1 MQILRDA
8 ASYARS
14 PPNLFQFAAAAK
26 PVQRTACALFAQ
38 DEVACPAEGLVR
50 LRGAHVFLAKH
61 LWHDGALLADSL
73 IDHADP
79 GRIRAL
85 MAERI
90 AAGAFAEQRA
100 GDRTDVL
107 FAKEGAGN
115 WGHLLA
121 DIAPKLLNLARAGLG
136 PVRLHVPANGGRFV
150 PMLAD
155 LAARLGIDAE
165 FRTAAQGE
173 LVRFEDAVF
182 LTPVAR
188 HSIRKSTGLRE
199 LRALLLG
206 AYGTTG
212 TRRLFVARPPPTK
225 RAIANHAEI
234 AALFAGCGF
243 TIVDPGRLGYAAQVR
258 LFAQATHVAGSVGAG
273 MANLLFAPATAEIL
287 LIDPGLCDFYFWDAA
302 SLIGQRFHWH
312 FAGPVR
318 EFTPSLARDPFR
330 VDPSALLATLR
341 TLGWTEGRSRV
352 RGWSHRLASLAPGLR
367 APVS

>member
-26 PVQRTACALFAQ
+26 PMQRAACAVFAQ
-38 DEVACPAEGLVR
+38 EEVACPAEGLVR
-50 LRGAHVFLAKH
+50 LRGVHVFLAKH
-61 LWHDGALLADSL
+61 LWHDGALLPDSM
-73 IDHADP
+73 IDHAEP
-79 GRIRAL
+79 ARLGALVAGRV
-85 MAERI
+85 
-90 AAGAFAEQRA
+90 AAGAFEEHRA

-136 PVRLHVPANGGRFV
+136 PVRLHVPANGGVFLPV
-150 PMLAD
+150 LAD
-155 LAARLGIDAE
+155 LAARLGLDAE
-165 FRTAAQGE
+165 FRVAARGE
-173 LVRFEDAVF
+173 LARFEEAVF

-188 HSIRKSTGLRE
+188 HGTRKSTGLRE
-199 LRALLLG
+199 LRALLLA
-206 AYGTTG
+206 AYGSAG
-212 TRRLFVARPPPTK
+212 ARRLFVARPPPTK

-243 TIVDPGRLGYAAQVR
+243 TIVDPGRLGHAEQVR

-302 SLIGQRFHWH
+302 NLIGQRFHWH

-318 EFTPSLARDPFR
+318 EYAPALARDPFR
-330 VDPSALLATLR
+330 VDPAALLATLR
-341 TLGWTEGRSRV
+341 TLGWTEGRSRL
-352 RGWSHRLASLAPGLR
+352 RGWTYRLRRTPDH
-367 APVS
+367 P